1 MRRSKITQR
10 HLQMLLLMFVLVWL
24 VAPLRPAYRTVR
36 TIGRSLPLQQ
46 TGSVMYSDNFKLL
59 YDGEVEEAQAVLILL
74 ESGLNDLQA
83 WLPDHTPKPIVV
95 RLHQSQASL
104 QQALGS
110 GDYAPT
116 LGAYYLGKL
125 ELLAPQAWRPDLL
138 RADALAYYAA
148 EGPVVH
154 ELTHLLLDYQA
165 LGQYPVWFSE
175 GLAQY
180 WEMRLRGYVWQE
192 GGSMWREA
200 PHSLADLTGS
210 FSSLPEGV
218 AYQESFSL
226 VQFLYEEVGDSGMSD
241 LLLGLRQGQQFG
253 NALRA
258 VYGNSLATM
267 EDEWRAWL
275 LK

>member
-1 MRRSKITQR
+1 MGRLKIEQR
-10 HLQMLLLMFVLVWL
+10 HLHMLLLVLVFVGL
-24 VAPLRPAYRTVR
+24 VAPLRPGYRAVR
-36 TIGRSLPLQQ
+36 TIGRSLPLQ
-46 TGSVMYSDNFKLL
+46 TTSSVLYSDNFKLL
-59 YDGEVEEAQAVLILL
+59 YDGDMEEAEAMLTLL
-74 ESGLNDLQA
+74 EAGLSDLQE
-83 WLPDHTPKPIVV
+83 WLPDHTPRPIVV

-125 ELLAPQAWRPDLL
+125 ELLAPQAWRPDML
-138 RADALAYYAA
+138 RADALAYYAL

-154 ELTHLLLDYQA
+154 ELTHLFLDYQA
-165 LGQYPVWFSE
+165 LGQYPIWFSE

-192 GGSMWREA
+192 GGSAWQDA
-200 PHSLADLTGS
+200 PHSVADLTGS
-210 FSSLPEGV
+210 FASLPEAV
-218 AYQESFSL
+218 AYQEAFSL
-226 VQFLYEEVGDSGMSD
+226 VQFLYEKVGDSGMSH
-241 LLLGLRQGQQFG
+241 LLFELRQGQQFG
-253 NALRA
+253 KALRA

-275 LK
+275 AE